1 MKVLFI
7 TTFGQSIPHEHIFT
21 RNVWLKMC
29 QYPEV
34 NLLTIY
40 KGADNESKSE
50 WLTYDK
56 AEHWYQLTI
65 PSHIF
70 KSHIST
76 VDFIERYLR
85 QISPDIIHSNM
96 IEGFEIEAA
105 KRLNIPVVMTMHIG
119 GLICPRGGGNGFLK
133 WDDSLCNGNVG
144 TECRKCCCHELPLP
158 YIARAIDYIMPK
170 KLINR
175 LKNITRHRKI
185 FYLSPLLSINDTI
198 AERLRIIEILKYA
211 TVITANSRL
220 SEMLSFLGIPT
231 VVIPHGIRHFN
242 HIQYPT
248 IDSDSVIKF
257 YYLGRIQYS
266 KGLHILLKAFKGI
279 PHNLYELHVFGDAYQ
294 PRREQ
299 RYKKKILHL
308 AKDINVNFHGFVE
321 NSNLNSLLKDMHV
334 MIHPAIFHEVYG
346 INISEALSLGHP
358 VLATQ
363 CGGPEMQ
370 IREGIN
376 GWLVPPNSPY
386 ALRNAINKIID
397 QRDRLSTMSAN
408 CSCPNTLEHY
418 VEELMSL
425 YRKITKADEKNTGN
439 SQRTIS

>member
-34 NLLTIY
+34 SLLTIY
-40 KGADNESKSE
+40 EGSDDESNSE

-56 AEHWYQLTI
+56 AKHWYQLTI
-65 PSHIF
+65 PSPIF
-70 KSHIST
+70 KSRILT
-76 VDFIERYLR
+76 VDFIEQYLR

-105 KRLNIPVVMTMHIG
+105 KRLNIPAVVTMHIG

-133 WDDSLCNGNVG
+133 WDDSLCNGNIGV
-144 TECRKCCCHELPLP
+144 ECRKCCCHELPLP
-158 YIARAIDYIMPK
+158 YLARIIDFIIPH
-170 KLINR
+170 KLADY
-175 LKNITRHRKI
+175 LKQIIGHRKI
-185 FYLSPLLSINDTI
+185 FYLSPLISINDTI
-198 AERLRIIEILKYA
+198 AERLRTIETLKEA

-220 SEMLSFLGIPT
+220 SEMLSSLGIPT
-231 VVIPHGIRHFN
+231 AVIPHGIRHFN
-242 HIQYPT
+242 RIQYPK
-248 IDSDSVIKF
+248 IESKSAIKF
-257 YYLGRIQYS
+257 YFLGRIQYS
-266 KGLHILLKAFKGI
+266 KGLHILLKALKGL

-299 RYKKKILHL
+299 RYKKMILHL
-308 AKDINVNFHGFVE
+308 AKDINVHFHGFVE
-321 NSNLNSLLKDMHV
+321 NRELNRLLKNMHV

-358 VLATQ
+358 VLATR

-370 IREGIN
+370 IQEGVN
-376 GWLVPPNSPY
+376 GWLVPPNSPSS
-386 ALRNAINKIID
+386 LRNAIDNIISQKD
-397 QRDRLSTMSAN
+397 QLADMSTN
-408 CSCPNTLEHY
+408 CSCPNTLDHY
-418 VEELMSL
+418 VEQLMYL
-425 YRKITKADEKNTGN
+425 YRKIIQNHEKNTGN
-439 SQRTIS
+439 SQRAFS